1 MVYSICLPAVFRDVP
16 PAEALDAV
24 KEAGYGYF
32 EIWNPGMYGI
42 DTLKAEEERTGL
54 QMVTHGLLNREPLN
68 DPSRLEAYVA
78 ALKETI
84 PTAKKLGVT
93 KIISRVGDEVPGL
106 SREVQHESTVRT
118 LKACVPVLEEAEM
131 QLIIEPLNTKTDH
144 PGYFLVNAAEGFDI
158 IREVGDPHVRLLY
171 DMYHQQVTGDFD
183 LKEILENL
191 PLIAHFHLAGYPGRH
206 EPVNDETD
214 YPTALSAIR
223 AAGYEGTVG
232 LEYFPLADPKEEIR
246 RFLRETAR

>member
-54 QMVTHGLLNREPLN
+54 HMVTHGLLNREPLN

-84 PTAKKLGVT
+84 PVAKKLGVT

-118 LKACVPVLEEAEM
+118 LKACVPVLEE
-131 QLIIEPLNTKTDH
+131 
-144 PGYFLVNAAEGFDI
+144 GGCSSSSS
-158 IREVGDPHVRLLY
+158 R
-171 DMYHQQVTGDFD
+171 
-183 LKEILENL
+183 
-191 PLIAHFHLAGYPGRH
+191 
-206 EPVNDETD
+206 
-214 YPTALSAIR
+214 
-223 AAGYEGTVG
+223 
-232 LEYFPLADPKEEIR
+232 
-246 RFLRETAR
+246 